1 MDHPRISVVVL
12 NYNKREDLDRNLRR
26 LREIPFES
34 KEVIVVD
41 NASTDGSA
49 EMVREEFPEV
59 TLIASDTN
67 DGVAKGRN
75 RGFRAAQGEYVIYL
89 DDDSVAP
96 VDVCDRVVELFEAQ
110 PEVGCLAFLVRAEPS
125 GVYSNQF
132 DDTEYLGNYHGAGHA
147 FRKDC
152 LERIGYLEEMYFFGG
167 EEVDSSLAMLNEGFK
182 TRYTPEVVI
191 EHYVRT
197 YGGEAFSRRASNWLA
212 SYSWFYVKWFP
223 LWQAGL
229 LVLRQVASISKASL
243 GRGKVLPPILGVG
256 RFFKGLPRALRKR
269 KVAKPEVT
277 RFYCSLDV
285 RPRHFRS
292 ETFRR
297 LLNLF
302 DRPNSKK

>member
-132 DDTEYLGNYHGAGHA
+132 DDSEYLGNYHGAGHA

-182 TRYTPEVVI
+182 TRYTPEGR
-191 EHYVRT
+191 HRALCSDLR
-197 YGGEAFSRRASNWLA
+197 GGS
-212 SYSWFYVKWFP
+212 VQP
-223 LWQAGL
+223 AGL
-229 LVLRQVASISKASL
+229 QLAGQLFLVLREVVPFVASGTAGSPASGL
-243 GRGKVLPPILGVG
+243 DQQGIPGSWKGIAADIGSRTIFQRAASRPAEAESRQTGSHAIL
-256 RFFKGLPRALRKR
+256 
-269 KVAKPEVT
+269 
-277 RFYCSLDV
+277 
-285 RPRHFRS
+285 
-292 ETFRR
+292 
-297 LLNLF
+297 LF
-302 DRPNSKK
+302 S